1 MAICFENPYLD
12 LISLGKVTEI
22 WSLVPETWNLI
33 LAQFILFTV
42 YSYLTIPTIQIPSIF
57 GRKIPKQTNHIL

>member
-1 MAICFENPYLD
+1 MAICFENLYLV
-12 LISLGKVTEI
+12 LISSSKVTEI
-22 WSLVPETWNLI
+22 WSLLLKTWNLI

-57 GRKIPKQTNHIL
+57 DRKIPKQTNHIL